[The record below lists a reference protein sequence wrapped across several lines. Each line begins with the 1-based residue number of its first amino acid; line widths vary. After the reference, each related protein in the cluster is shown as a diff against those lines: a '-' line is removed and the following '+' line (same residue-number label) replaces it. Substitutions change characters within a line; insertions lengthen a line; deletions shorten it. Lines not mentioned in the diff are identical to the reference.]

1 MDFELTEEQAMSQ
14 DSARRMVERDIAPI
28 LAANPADK
36 PLAEPELLKIYA
48 VLAEQ
53 GLTAPRLA
61 VEAGGSG
68 MKMLDYGL
76 AFEQL
81 PPAIAISLLAHE
93 CTIARIYAGSAEE
106 QHARFLPDAIAG
118 KVICCTGTTE
128 PNTGSDPRGVI
139 TKVREDGDSLV
150 INGRKMW
157 ITNGTV
163 SDTMVVTCSAGSE
176 GNGRSIMRR
185 VVVQRKVSPFE
196 AREIECL
203 GLRQGHLAELVY
215 EDCRV
220 PKENALGSEG
230 DAARVLTLTWN
241 GNRPL
246 VGLSAVHLAQ
256 KALDAAM
263 EYSGIRK
270 QFGHL
275 IGGNQLIQERLA
287 DIATLVET
295 SRLLCYRA
303 LAVIDAGGRANG
315 PSAMAK
321 RYAMNACLE
330 AVSLAMHVHGAMGIS
345 REAGLEQLFRDVRML
360 PIPDGTNEILTLI
373 LGREMTGIDA
383 FGR

>member
-14 DSARRMVERDIAPI
+14 DSARRMVERQIAPI

-53 GLTAPRLA
+53 GLTAPRLSA
-61 VEAGGSG
+61 EAGGSG

-93 CTIARIYAGSAEE
+93 CTIARIYAGSEEE
-106 QHARFLPDAIAG
+106 QRARFLPDAIAG

-196 AREIECL
+196 AREIDCL

-215 EDCRV
+215 DNCRV

-246 VGLSAVHLAQ
+246 VGLAAVHLAQ
-256 KALDAAM
+256 KALDAAI
-263 EYSGIRK
+263 EYAGVRK
-270 QFGHL
+270 QFGNL

-373 LGREMTGIDA
+373 LGRELTGMDA
-383 FGR
+383 FRR

>member
-1 MDFELTEEQAMSQ
+1 MNFEFTEEQAMAQ
-14 DSARRMVERDIAPI
+14 ASAKRMVERDIGPI
-28 LAANPADK
+28 LAANAPDK
-36 PLAEPELLKIYA
+36 PLPMPELLKIYA
-48 VLAEQ
+48 LLAEV
-53 GLTAPRLA
+53 GLTAPRLSI
-61 VEAGGSG
+61 EDGGSG

-93 CTIARIYAGSAEE
+93 CTIARIHAGSEKE
-106 QHARFLPDAIAG
+106 QRDRFLPDAIAG

-139 TKVREDGDSLV
+139 TKVREAGNELV
-150 INGRKMW
+150 IDGRKMW

-163 SDTMVVTCSAGSE
+163 SKTMVVTCSAGANDK
-176 GNGRSIMRR
+176 GHNIMRR
-185 VVVQRKVSPFE
+185 VVVQRDVSPFE
-196 AREIECL
+196 ARDIEIL
-203 GLRQGHLAELVY
+203 GLQQGHLAELVF
-215 EDCRV
+215 DNCRV

-230 DAARVLTLTWN
+230 DAAKVLTLTWN

-256 KALDAAM
+256 KALDSAI
-263 EYSGIRK
+263 EYAGVRK
-270 QFGHL
+270 QFGRL
-275 IGGNQLIQERLA
+275 LGATQLIQERLA
-287 DIATLVET
+287 EIATLVDT

-303 LAVIDAGGRANG
+303 LAVIDSGGRANG
-315 PSAMAK
+315 SSAMAK

-373 LGREMTGIDA
+373 IGRELTGMDA
-383 FGR
+383 FRG